1 MKNIFKFLIEIG
13 KLKGKKRRGWQIHK
27 IKNPETTAEHI
38 FHLAILVW
46 ILGKKKKL
54 NIERAIKIALVHD
67 ICEVYSPDLTSYDAV
82 AVREKGRLTIKD
94 VAKIRPKLGRPT
106 IKQRKKLE
114 KIKQKLEARAMK
126 KLTSKLSPEVK
137 GEINQLWLDFEKGMS
152 KEARFVK
159 QADRMV
165 NLLQGLEYWRK
176 YGRIEYKLWVRRAKE
191 VIDEPIFL
199 EFLKEIESEQI
210 EKKLNQR

>member
-1 MKNIFKFLIEIG
+1 
-13 KLKGKKRRGWQIHK
+13 
-27 IKNPETTAEHI
+27 
-38 FHLAILVW
+38 
-46 ILGKKKKL
+46 
-54 NIERAIKIALVHD
+54 
-67 ICEVYSPDLTSYDAV
+67 
-82 AVREKGRLTIKD
+82 
-94 VAKIRPKLGRPT
+94 
-106 IKQRKKLE
+106 
-114 KIKQKLEARAMK
+114 MK

-199 EFLKEIESEQI
+199 EFLKEIEKEQI
-210 EKKLNQR
+210 EKKLDQR

>member
-13 KLKGKKRRGWQIHK
+13 KLKGKKRRGWQIYK

-46 ILGKKKKL
+46 ILGKKKKMNL
-54 NIERAIKIALVHD
+54 ERAIKIALVHD

-106 IKQRKKLE
+106 AKQREKIE
-114 KIKQKLEARAMK
+114 KIKQKLEARAME

-137 GEINQLWLDFEKGMS
+137 GEINRLWLDFEKGLS

-199 EFLKEIESEQI
+199 EFLKEIEKEQI

>member
-1 MKNIFKFLIEIG
+1 MKNIFKFLIEIS

-199 EFLKEIESEQI
+199 EFLKEIEKEQI
-210 EKKLNQR
+210 EKKLDQR